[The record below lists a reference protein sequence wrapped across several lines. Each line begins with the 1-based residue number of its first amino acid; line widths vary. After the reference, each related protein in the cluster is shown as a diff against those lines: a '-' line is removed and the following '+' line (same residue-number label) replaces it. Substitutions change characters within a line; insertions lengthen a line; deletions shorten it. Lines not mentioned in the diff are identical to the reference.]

1 MIPDHQLLSFQL
13 RVALLSR
20 SSNEKED
27 LFAIMPGVC
36 DEVQKKGGRGARSY
50 SQAALEVGKILF
62 WNEGAKEFY
71 KMVAADIGTKIVK

>member
-1 MIPDHQLLSFQL
+1 
-13 RVALLSR
+13 
-20 SSNEKED
+20 
-27 LFAIMPGVC
+27 MPGVC